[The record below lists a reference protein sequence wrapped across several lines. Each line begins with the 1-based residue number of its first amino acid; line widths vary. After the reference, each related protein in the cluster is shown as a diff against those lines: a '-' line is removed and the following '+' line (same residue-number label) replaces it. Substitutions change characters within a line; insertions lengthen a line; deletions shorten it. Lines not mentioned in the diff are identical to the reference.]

1 MKGILTNQALVEKLR
16 GIETDRSKI
25 VEAVKR
31 YGNLPVK
38 IALLALATEKRIY
51 SPYWIGCPPGVF
63 LSYKWS
69 GPESKAYVEKVHD
82 YLSSLGY
89 NVYFDQNEL
98 DEAADTYTEVPA
110 YISHVGD
117 CQYYVLILTRKT
129 ADYITA
135 RNNKT
140 SWIFDEYQQ
149 AVTLVNRGR
158 LWLVPLLIEEE
169 GRFGVYDSLAIN
181 MVDDIYN
188 FKKLD
193 AVFQSINF
201 KINEEQKQ
209 VLTDFLN
216 ACDVLIYKK
225 RWNEAR
231 EFFEK
236 FILFKNFPDYQFKL
250 LIFSIC
256 IGDQQATKA
265 SFDSVEDFIGKD
277 PTRLLNGYASIY
289 QIEALSNY
297 LAGKS

>member
-1 MKGILTNQALVEKLR
+1 MEGIVTNQELVEKLR
-16 GIETDRSKI
+16 GMETDRSKI
-25 VEAVKR
+25 VGAVKQ

-63 LSYKWS
+63 LSYKWN
-69 GPESKAYVEKVHD
+69 GPQSKVYVEKVHD

-89 NVYFDQNEL
+89 KVYFDHNEL
-98 DEAADTYTEVPA
+98 DETADTYTEVPA

-117 CQYYVLILTRKT
+117 CQYYVLILTKKT

-135 RNNKT
+135 RNNVT
-140 SWIFDEYQQ
+140 SWLFDEYQQ
-149 AVTLVNRGR
+149 AVKLVDLGR
-158 LWLVPLLIEEE
+158 LRLVPLLIEEE
-169 GRFGVYDSLAIN
+169 GRFGIYNDLAIN

-193 AVFQSINF
+193 DVFQSINF

-216 ACDVLIYKK
+216 ACDVLFYKK
-225 RWNEAR
+225 RWKEAKD
-231 EFFEK
+231 FFEEY
-236 FILFKNFPDYQFKL
+236 ILFKNFPDYQFKL

-256 IGDQQATKA
+256 TGNQQAAKA
-265 SFDSVEDFIGKD
+265 SFDYVADFTGAD
-277 PTRLLNGYASIY
+277 PTRLLKGYASIY
-289 QIEALSNY
+289 QIEALSKY
-297 LAGKS
+297 LASKP

>member
-1 MKGILTNQALVEKLR
+1 MKDILTNQALVEKLR

-25 VEAVKR
+25 VEAVKQ

-63 LSYKWS
+63 LSYKWN
-69 GPESKAYVEKVHD
+69 GPQSKAYVEKVHD
-82 YLSSLGY
+82 YLIALGY
-89 NVYFDQNEL
+89 NVYFDQIEL
-98 DEAADTYTEVPA
+98 DETADTYTEVPA

-129 ADYITA
+129 ADYIKA

-149 AVTLVNRGR
+149 AVKLVNLGR

-169 GRFGVYDSLAIN
+169 GKFDVYDNLAIH

-193 AVFQSINF
+193 AVFQSVNF

-225 RWNEAR
+225 RWKEAQ
-231 EFFEK
+231 EFFDK

-256 IGDQQATKA
+256 IGDNQAAKA
-265 SFDSVEDFIGKD
+265 SFDYVADFIGND
-277 PTRLLNGYASIY
+277 PEKVPEGLFFNHFLFA
-289 QIEALSNY
+289 
-297 LAGKS
+297 